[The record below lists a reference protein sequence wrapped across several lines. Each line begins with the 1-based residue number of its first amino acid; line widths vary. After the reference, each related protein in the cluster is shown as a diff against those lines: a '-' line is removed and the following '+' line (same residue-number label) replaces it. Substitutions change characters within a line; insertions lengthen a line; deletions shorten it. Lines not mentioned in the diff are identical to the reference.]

1 MSKRVIAALIEDIH
15 EQLTANTISGTLI
28 PALLAIANNDA
39 EMPDNFQVHP
49 VFTAGDFRSVGSFW
63 TVDWLLTAFVSAQ
76 AAAMSA
82 AVCGSGVIEYIDG
95 PEDLAKLVL
104 AAEASTEEAL
114 SIISDRLRAALPARA
129 TNWNAV
135 DLLKVKMVGVEA
147 EFGSMLERMD
157 RERGSSTLH

>member
-15 EQLTANTISGTLI
+15 EQLTADTISGRLI

-49 VFTAGDFRSVGSFW
+49 IFTAGDFRSVGSFW

-82 AVCGSGVIEYIDG
+82 SVCGSNVLEYIDD
-95 PEDLAKLVL
+95 PEDLARLVL

-114 SIISDRLRAALPARA
+114 SIVRNSLREELPARA
-129 TNWNAV
+129 INWSAV
-135 DLLKVKMVGVEA
+135 DLLKVRLVGAEA
-147 EFGSMLERMD
+147 EFGSMLERID
-157 RERGSSTLH
+157 QERGSSTLH